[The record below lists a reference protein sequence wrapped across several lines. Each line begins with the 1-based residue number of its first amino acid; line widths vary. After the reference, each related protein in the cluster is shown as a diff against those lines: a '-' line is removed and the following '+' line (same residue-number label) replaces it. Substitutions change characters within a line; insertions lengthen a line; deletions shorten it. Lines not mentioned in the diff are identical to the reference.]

1 MYIKTDTQTPMSIRQ
16 IRAAHPNMSIPDGA
30 DLSEFGYLPLMDAP
44 VTPTGYT
51 AQRGNPELVDGAW
64 RYAYTYS
71 LNVPQAV
78 TMRQARL
85 ALLAAGKLTTAN
97 AAIAAMPG
105 TEGEAARIEWEYA
118 HEVRRD
124 SALVAGMASVLGLTS
139 EQLDGLFIAAAAIN

>member
-1 MYIKTDTQTPMSIRQ
+1 MYIKTDTQTPMSISQ

-30 DLSEFGYLPLMDAP
+30 DLSEFGYLPLLDVP
-44 VTPTGYT
+44 VTPVGHT

-64 RYAYTYS
+64 RYSYTYS

-85 ALLAAGKLTTAN
+85 ALLAAGHLAAVD
-97 AAIAAMPG
+97 AAIAAMDD
-105 TEGEAARIEWEYA
+105 AVRIEWEYA

-124 SALVAGMASVLGLTS
+124 SPLVAGMGAVLGLTGA
-139 EQLDGLFIAAAAIN
+139 QLDALFIAAGAL